1 MSVEEN
7 KALFR
12 RFLEAHAKGDLDTLE
27 EMLAPNF
34 VNHNPLAGQEPD
46 RQGYLRSF
54 TEYHV
59 SFSDSRYVI
68 EKQVAEGDEVMTS
81 FSVSSTH
88 DRREW
93 QGFVPTGREFEAL
106 IILVHRIVGRGP
118 RSPRRDVRNPPS
130 SEPPERVPD

>member
-1 MSVEEN
+1 VPRTRREERSLSVEEN
-7 KALFR
+7 KALVR

-34 VNHNPLAGQEPD
+34 VNHNPLSGQEPD

-54 TEYHV
+54 TEYHA

-68 EKQVAEGDEVMTS
+68 EKQVAEGDEVVTS

-88 DRREW
+88 DRGEC
-93 QGFVPTGREFEAL
+93 GR
-106 IILVHRIVGRGP
+106 V
-118 RSPRRDVRNPPS
+118 SCPPAKS
-130 SEPPERVPD
+130 SKRCLSSSTA